1 MGIFS
6 LFGKKDGQ
14 PARKPAESD
23 TTRKRR
29 DGNTARPKVDE
40 QTQQVQR
47 KAAQATALK
56 IDAIESEM
64 SSEFVKPLP
73 FSGNTM
79 PGPPSQ
85 FLNTNI
91 PRPET
96 TEPQTKPQPA
106 SAAKAAAR
114 TADKAAPKAASKT
127 DTSAESDNSVLPDIM
142 GASTAFLLGAE
153 TVIGRPAISASEAAP
168 VIEEAAI
175 LFANGQTDMIEPILL
190 HAIADDAVGS
200 TPQTVWGMLFDLYQ
214 ITGQHEKFES
224 LSLDYASKF
233 EMSPPAWI
241 DSGKPETPAVAP
253 KSSGGSTP
261 GVAFPAKLDAGIV
274 KQLERVK
281 NMAEMSN
288 VLRLEFA
295 RVAEV
300 DPIGCGLLL
309 SVLKKLQKS
318 GHNLVLVGAAELA
331 EKIRAI
337 LAVGRRDETEA
348 PWLLLLELL
357 RLLNRETEFEET
369 SIDYC
374 VTFEVSPPAFESP
387 QDKVV
392 TDTEESIAQDEADAE
407 DRFMMPAVIDARNET
422 LLQNITA
429 HVHKH
434 NPAILDCSK
443 LTRMDFTA
451 AGWLFGGMT
460 PLINSGRVIELHNVN
475 HFVTALCGV
484 MGIKDIIRVV
494 PRKT

>member
-14 PARKPAESD
+14 PARKPTESD
-23 TTRKRR
+23 ASRKRR
-29 DGNTARPKVDE
+29 DTNTSRPVKSE
-40 QTQQVQR
+40 NEETQRVQR
-47 KAAQATALK
+47 KAAEATAMK

-85 FLNTNI
+85 FLNTNL
-91 PRPET
+91 PHPDT
-96 TEPQTKPQPA
+96 LTAAQTKPQVAAKTEPPA
-106 SAAKAAAR
+106 AGQAENSAA
-114 TADKAAPKAASKT
+114 
-127 DTSAESDNSVLPDIM
+127 LPDIM

-153 TVIGRPAISASEAAP
+153 TVIGPVAISASEAAP

-175 LFANGQTDMIEPILL
+175 LFANGQTDLVEPILL
-190 HAIADDAVGS
+190 NAIAEDALGS
-200 TPQTVWGMLFDLYQ
+200 TPLTVWGMLFDLYQ
-214 ITGQHEKFES
+214 ITGQHDKFES
-224 LSLDYASKF
+224 LSLEYANKF
-233 EMSPPAWI
+233 EMSPPAWVE
-241 DSGKPETPAVAP
+241 SGKVEPQAAAAP
-253 KSSGGSTP
+253 RAGSTP

-281 NMAEMSN
+281 NMATMGN

-295 RVAEV
+295 RVTEV

-318 GHNLVLVGAAELA
+318 GHNLILVGAAELVD
-331 EKIRAI
+331 KIRSI

-357 RLLNRETEFEET
+357 RLLNREAEFEET

-374 VTFEVSPPAFESP
+374 ITFEVSPPAFVSP

-392 TDTEESIAQDEADAE
+392 TDSEEKIEQEDSADPNH
-407 DRFMMPAVIDARNET
+407 FMMPVVIDARNET

-434 NPAILDCSK
+434 NPAILDCSR
-443 LTRMDFTA
+443 LARMDFA
-451 AGWLFGGMT
+451 VAGWLFGGMT
-460 PLINSGRVIELHNVN
+460 PLINSGKVIELHNVN
-475 HFVTALCGV
+475 HFVAALCGV

-494 PRKT
+494 PRKA

>member
-6 LFGKKDGQ
+6 LFGKKDGP
-14 PARKPAESD
+14 PARKTAESD
-23 TTRKRR
+23 ATRKRR

-96 TEPQTKPQPA
+96 AEAQTKPQSDPA
-106 SAAKAAAR
+106 SKV
-114 TADKAAPKAASKT
+114 ADKAATKA
-127 DTSAESDNSVLPDIM
+127 DTSAESDNPSVLPDIM

-214 ITGQHEKFES
+214 ITGQREKFES

-233 EMSPPAWI
+233 EVSPPAWI
-241 DSGKPETPAVAP
+241 DSGKAETPAAAP
-253 KSSGGSTP
+253 RASGSTP

-392 TDTEESIAQDEADAE
+392 TDTEESIAPDEADAE

-434 NPAILDCSK
+434 NPAILDCTK

-460 PLINSGRVIELHNVN
+460 PLINSGRIIELHNVN

-484 MGIKDIIRVV
+484 MGIKDIIRVI

>member
-23 TTRKRR
+23 ATRKRR
-29 DGNTARPKVDE
+29 EGSTARPKIDE

-96 TEPQTKPQPA
+96 ATESPAKPQTA
-106 SAAKAAAR
+106 AAAKAEQ
-114 TADKAAPKAASKT
+114 P
-127 DTSAESDNSVLPDIM
+127 AESENSSVLPDIM

-214 ITGQHEKFES
+214 ITGQREKFET

-233 EMSPPAWI
+233 EMSPPGWI
-241 DSGKPETPAVAP
+241 ESGKTETPAVAP
-253 KSSGGSTP
+253 RASGSTP

-281 NMAEMSN
+281 NMAGMSN

-357 RLLNRETEFEET
+357 RLLNREAEFEET

-392 TDTEESIAQDEADAE
+392 TDTEESIEQDTSEDAE

-422 LLQNITA
+422 LLQHITA

-434 NPAILDCSK
+434 NPAILDCAK

-460 PLINSGRVIELHNVN
+460 PLINSGRIIELHNVN

>member
-23 TTRKRR
+23 ATRKRR
-29 DGNTARPKVDE
+29 EGSPARSRSEVE
-40 QTQQVQR
+40 QNQQVQR

-91 PRPET
+91 PRPDT
-96 TEPQTKPQPA
+96 LTGSPAKPQSPPP
-106 SAAKAAAR
+106 SAPAAAP
-114 TADKAAPKAASKT
+114 AARETPSEQASP
-127 DTSAESDNSVLPDIM
+127 DDPSVLPDIM

-175 LFANGQTDMIEPILL
+175 LFANGQTEMIEPILL

-214 ITGQHEKFES
+214 VTGQHEKFES

-233 EMSPPAWI
+233 EMSPPAWVE
-241 DSGKPETPAVAP
+241 SGKAEMATAAP
-253 KSSGGSTP
+253 RVSGSTP

-274 KQLERVK
+274 KQLERLK

-295 RVAEV
+295 RVTDV

-331 EKIRAI
+331 DKIRSI

-392 TDTEESIAQDEADAE
+392 TDTEESIEQEEPE

-429 HVHKH
+429 YVHKH
-434 NPAILDCSK
+434 NPAILDCAK

-460 PLINSGRVIELHNVN
+460 PLINSGRIIELHNVN

-494 PRKT
+494 PRKN

>member
-23 TTRKRR
+23 AARKRR
-29 DGNTARPKVDE
+29 DGSAARPKVDE

-96 TEPQTKPQPA
+96 AEPPAKPQAA
-106 SAAKAAAR
+106 SAAKAVPQ
-114 TADKAAPKAASKT
+114 APAKT
-127 DTSAESDNSVLPDIM
+127 DTPAESDNSSVLPDIM

-214 ITGQHEKFES
+214 ITGQREKFEN
-224 LSLDYASKF
+224 LSLDYAGKF

-241 DSGKPETPAVAP
+241 DCSKSETPAAAP
-253 KSSGGSTP
+253 RASGSTP
-261 GVAFPAKLDAGIV
+261 GVAFPARLDAGIV
-274 KQLERVK
+274 KQLERLK

-318 GHNLVLVGAAELA
+318 GHNLILVGAAELA
-331 EKIRAI
+331 DKIRSI

-357 RLLNRETEFEET
+357 RLLNREAEFEET

-392 TDTEESIAQDEADAE
+392 TDTEESIAADDAE
-407 DRFMMPAVIDARNET
+407 DRFMMPAVIDGRSET

-434 NPAILDCSK
+434 NPAILDCAK

-494 PRKT
+494 PRKA

>member
-14 PARKPAESD
+14 PARKPTESD
-23 TTRKRR
+23 ASRKRR
-29 DGNTARPKVDE
+29 DTNTNPSRPAKSE
-40 QTQQVQR
+40 NEETQRVQR
-47 KAAQATALK
+47 KAAAATAMK

-85 FLNTNI
+85 FLNTNV
-91 PRPET
+91 PSPET
-96 TEPQTKPQPA
+96 V
-106 SAAKAAAR
+106 
-114 TADKAAPKAASKT
+114 AAPKAKPQVIAKAEQ
-127 DTSAESDNSVLPDIM
+127 SALPEQAENSSALPDIM

-153 TVIGRPAISASEAAP
+153 TVIGPVAISASEAPP

-175 LFANGQTDMIEPILL
+175 LFANGQTDLVEPILL
-190 HAIADDAVGS
+190 NAIAEDALGS
-200 TPQTVWGMLFDLYQ
+200 TPLTVWGMLFDLYQ
-214 ITGQHEKFES
+214 ITGEHDKFES
-224 LSLDYASKF
+224 LSLEYASKF
-233 EMSPPAWI
+233 EMSPPAWVE
-241 DSGKPETPAVAP
+241 SGKVEPQAAAAP
-253 KSSGGSTP
+253 RTGSAP

-274 KQLERVK
+274 KQLERIK
-281 NMAEMSN
+281 NMATMGN

-295 RVAEV
+295 RVTEV

-318 GHNLVLVGAAELA
+318 GHNLILVGAAELA
-331 EKIRAI
+331 DKIRSI

-374 VTFEVSPPAFESP
+374 ITFEVSPPAFVSP

-392 TDTEESIAQDEADAE
+392 TDSKEEIEQEDSA
-407 DRFMMPAVIDARNET
+407 DRFMMPVVIDTRNET

-434 NPAILDCSK
+434 NPAILDCSR
-443 LTRMDFTA
+443 LARMDFA
-451 AGWLFGGMT
+451 VAGWLFGGMT
-460 PLINSGRVIELHNVN
+460 PLINSGKVIELHNVN

-484 MGIKDIIRVV
+484 MGIKDIIRVI
-494 PRKT
+494 PRKA

>member
-14 PARKPAESD
+14 PARKPTESD
-23 TTRKRR
+23 ASRKRR
-29 DGNTARPKVDE
+29 DTNTSRPVKSE
-40 QTQQVQR
+40 TEETQRVQR
-47 KAAQATALK
+47 KAAEATAMK

-85 FLNTNI
+85 FLNTNL
-91 PRPET
+91 PRPDAPAT
-96 TEPQTKPQPA
+96 PQKKPQV
-106 SAAKAAAR
+106 AAKAETPAA
-114 TADKAAPKAASKT
+114 DQV
-127 DTSAESDNSVLPDIM
+127 DNSGALPDIM

-153 TVIGRPAISASEAAP
+153 TVIGPVAISASEAAP

-175 LFANGQTDMIEPILL
+175 LFANGQTDLVEPILL
-190 HAIADDAVGS
+190 NAIAEDALGS
-200 TPQTVWGMLFDLYQ
+200 TPLTVWGMLFDLYQ
-214 ITGQHEKFES
+214 ITGQHDKFES
-224 LSLDYASKF
+224 LSLEYANKF
-233 EMSPPAWI
+233 EMSPPAWVE
-241 DSGKPETPAVAP
+241 SGKVEPQAAATPR
-253 KSSGGSTP
+253 SGSTP
-261 GVAFPAKLDAGIV
+261 GVAFPARLDAGIV

-281 NMAEMSN
+281 NMATMGN

-295 RVAEV
+295 RVTEV

-318 GHNLVLVGAAELA
+318 GHNLILVGAAELA
-331 EKIRAI
+331 DKIRSI

-374 VTFEVSPPAFESP
+374 ITFEVSPPAFVSP

-392 TDTEESIAQDEADAE
+392 TDSEEKVEQEDNT
-407 DRFMMPAVIDARNET
+407 DRFMMPVVIDSRNET

-434 NPAILDCSK
+434 NPAILDCSR
-443 LTRMDFTA
+443 LARMDFA
-451 AGWLFGGMT
+451 VAGWLFGGMT
-460 PLINSGRVIELHNVN
+460 PLINSGKVIELHNVN

-494 PRKT
+494 PRKA

>member
-14 PARKPAESD
+14 PARKPTESD
-23 TTRKRR
+23 ASRKRR
-29 DGNTARPKVDE
+29 DSSATRSTKSEND

-47 KAAQATALK
+47 KAAQATAMK

-85 FLNTNI
+85 FLNTNV
-91 PRPET
+91 PRPDMQPA
-96 TEPQTKPQPA
+96 PQTRPQTGTTKP
-106 SAAKAAAR
+106 AK
-114 TADKAAPKAASKT
+114 TAEPVAAP
-127 DTSAESDNSVLPDIM
+127 SDDSSSLPDMM

-153 TVIGRPAISASEAAP
+153 TVIGGPAISASEAAP

-175 LFANGQTDMIEPILL
+175 LFANGQTEMVEPILL
-190 HAIADDAVGS
+190 NAIADDAVGS
-200 TPQTVWGMLFDLYQ
+200 TPLTVWGMLFDLYQ
-214 ITGQHEKFES
+214 ITSQHDKFDN
-224 LSLDYASKF
+224 LSLEYASKF

-241 DSGKPETPAVAP
+241 ESGKVESQTASAP
-253 KSSGGSTP
+253 RGTTP
-261 GVAFPAKLDAGIV
+261 GVAFPAKLDAGII

-281 NMAEMSN
+281 NMATMSN
-288 VLRLEFA
+288 VLKLEFA
-295 RVAEV
+295 RVTEV

-318 GHNLVLVGAAELA
+318 GHNLILVGAAELA
-331 EKIRAI
+331 EKIRSI

-357 RLLNRETEFEET
+357 RLLNRETEFEEA

-374 VTFEVSPPAFESP
+374 VTFEVSPPAFVSP

-392 TDTEESIAQDEADAE
+392 TASEESVEQDDSA
-407 DRFMMPAVIDARNET
+407 DRFMMPVVIDARNDT

-434 NPAILDCSK
+434 NPAILDCAR
-443 LTRMDFTA
+443 LTRMDFAA

-460 PLINSGRVIELHNVN
+460 PLINSGKVIELHNVN